1 MQKNVMSFRADYQTS
16 LRIAELMAL
25 EQKRCETL
33 GLPPV
38 SRSDLINKSI
48 ESYYFTKKRDKDLD
62 PISERVYEAVEKI
75 VRQNIQT
82 LVNAINVSHLDILI
96 NQEYSR
102 LLCKALNFDEAKDG
116 LDKLLNAEMP
126 WDIAIPERVHRKY
139 ASMEDD
145 DGKR

>member
-25 EQKRCETL
+25 EQKRCESL

-62 PISERVYEAVEKI
+62 PISERVYESVEKI

-102 LLCKALNFDEAKDG
+102 LESAARQAG
-116 LDKLLNAEMP
+116 LGLWNDDHAIAP
-126 WDIAIPERVHRKY
+126 WEWRKMSKYERDAYR
-139 ASMEDD
+139 
-145 DGKR
+145 

>member
-62 PISERVYEAVEKI
+62 PISELVYESVEKI
-75 VRQNIQT
+75 VR
-82 LVNAINVSHLDILI
+82 
-96 NQEYSR
+96 QEYSR

-126 WDIAIPERVHRKY
+126 WDTAIPEKVHRKY
-139 ASMEDD
+139 ALKEDD
-145 DGKR
+145 DGKC